1 MSDTANTLDN
11 ENVQIVSVK
20 VFVDD
25 NQLDNTYQITE
36 IAIYKKLNK
45 ISKADIYFLDGDV
58 ADGEFPIM
66 ESNKFSLGTPVKIEL
81 GYGTGEDSKVAF
93 QGIIAQVDV
102 NTSSERQ
109 PLFII
114 RCVDLAFKMSYNNQY
129 YLYENKKDSDLFNDI
144 IDRHEIKAGIIES
157 SSYTHPSIVQFG
169 LNDWDFLLSRA
180 KKIGYIVYEEAGK
193 LYIKKPESKDKTFK
207 VTFGQDVIKQQLSL
221 TAKSLFSSVTA
232 ESWNANNQTLR
243 SEESNSI
250 SIPEQGDDNTK
261 TSNIASQFTD
271 IPQKI
276 ITHADLDTSVI
287 SDFASGRLLEYELNK
302 INGYITISGSNEPKV
317 DSVIEILKMGNYFS
331 GNGYIS
337 GVEHSVKNGKWTTKI
352 IIGIKRTSGY
362 THSSAD
368 KDTEIDSTLSR
379 LQIGIV
385 KKVHDDPNGNSRI
398 LIEIPGLE
406 GESEGVWARVLQ
418 RYATNGAGEMVFPEV
433 GDEIIL
439 GFLNGNPQFPIVLG
453 SLFSQSNVSPF
464 EIEENN
470 NIKSFISREQL
481 SLSYDEEKKEIS
493 LSTPAGN
500 KIILSDNKKGIR
512 FEDQNGNVLEL
523 NDKGVSIEGNSDI
536 KVKMSGNATIETSG
550 DVKISTKSGEVSI
563 EAMNVKTKAN
573 MKIEEKANI
582 IESKATAQA
591 VIKGGVV
598 QIN

>member
-1 MSDTANTLDN
+1 MSDTATTLDN

-36 IAIYKKLNK
+36 IATYKKLNR
-45 ISKADIYFLDGDV
+45 INKADIYFLDGNV

-66 ESNKFSLGTPVKIEL
+66 ESNQFSLGTSIKIEL

-114 RCVDLAFKMSYNNQY
+114 RCVGLAFKMTYNNQY
-129 YLYENKKDSDLFNDI
+129 FLYENKKDSDLFNDI
-144 IDRHEIKAGIIES
+144 IDRHEIKVGTIES

-180 KKIGYIVYEEAGK
+180 KKIGHIGYEEAGE

-232 ESWNANNQTLR
+232 ESWNANDQTLR
-243 SEESNSI
+243 SEESSSI
-250 SIPEQGDDNTK
+250 NIPEQGDNNTK
-261 TSNIASQFTD
+261 TSNIASQFTNT
-271 IPQKI
+271 PQKV

-302 INGYITISGSNEPKV
+302 INGYIIISGSNEPKI

-352 IIGIKRTSGY
+352 LIGVKRTSGY
-362 THSSAD
+362 THSFVD

-379 LQIGIV
+379 LQTGIV

-398 LIEIPGLE
+398 LVEIPGLE
-406 GESEGVWARVLQ
+406 GESEGIWARVLQ

-453 SLFSQSNVSPF
+453 SLFSQSNASPF

-500 KIILSDNKKGIR
+500 KIILSDDKKGIR

-536 KVKMSGNATIETSG
+536 KVKMSGNATIEATG
-550 DVKISTKSGEVSI
+550 DIKLSTKSGEVSI